1 MPAPSISP
9 QNTVKSTFFMEKK
22 PSGKNAGTLPI
33 VPPLTI
39 RVNNASPYSF
49 QNCLNIPRYDF
60 LSTFSGEE
68 TTCLQESWMDD
79 HFLYRNTFD
88 NIVET
93 LQLSNL
99 TETLDMELF
108 SEDVLKMAAE
118 MVVYLNF
125 CSTKE
130 VWFFSKLLHKK
141 SVVQIILGIC
151 FSRIR

>member
-1 MPAPSISP
+1 
-9 QNTVKSTFFMEKK
+9 
-22 PSGKNAGTLPI
+22 
-33 VPPLTI
+33 
-39 RVNNASPYSF
+39 
-49 QNCLNIPRYDF
+49 
-60 LSTFSGEE
+60 
-68 TTCLQESWMDD
+68 MDD

-93 LQLSNL
+93 LQLSNS